1 MSYKSRTST
10 VVSPA
15 DVRAH
20 AAANGVQVGG
30 RGRMSIALFV
40 SYLAA
45 NPSVLAKVA
54 DEKGIARPKSVKKG
68 AKSTLALAEVVA
80 PTLR

>member
-15 DVRAH
+15 AVRAH
-20 AAANGVQVGG
+20 AASQGVTVGA
-30 RGRMSIALFV
+30 RGRMSTALFV
-40 SYLAA
+40 SYLAD
-45 NPSVLAKVA
+45 NPAVLAKVA
-54 DEKGIARPKSVKKG
+54 DEKGVKRPKSLKKG
-68 AKSTLALAEVVA
+68 AKSTLALAAEVA